1 MELWR
6 IQGGSHFPSL
16 ADEGRGR
23 LVEFLAEHP
32 KVAPC
37 PADLDA
43 SGRVD
48 AGDLG
53 ILIIAWNSSASS
65 VDLNG
70 DGRIDS
76 GDLGILIAAWG
87 PCP

>member
-1 MELWR
+1 MVPML
-6 IQGGSHFPSL
+6 H
-16 ADEGRGR
+16 
-23 LVEFLAEHP
+23 LV
-32 KVAPC
+32 VT
-37 PADLDA
+37 
-43 SGRVD
+43 G
-48 AGDLG
+48 
-53 ILIIAWNSSASS
+53 S